1 MKNIIFLL
9 LIGILFLQI
18 NSQRCGTDL
27 IKKSPKILDIS
38 HIEEEYKKRKLVDL
52 LVPIKI
58 KVDMEYLINQKLM
71 DTSTINK
78 LKGIFDEITEAFSS
92 LLSTYR
98 VALAEDYSNDIKNYC
113 GVDLME
119 DETKKGF
126 LKYDILI
133 FPKIDQTLDKNIL
146 AAASPCLISKDKYK
160 PMAGIVLIN
169 HYLGIQEDFDYYM
182 KNLLLHEL
190 THVLGFYP
198 DILKSLNL
206 ITTKEVNNQIF
217 TYINSP
223 KVIEK
228 AKLHFGCDYIEGIQL
243 ENQGGTGS
251 VGSHWESR
259 YMLGDYMISFDYSDV
274 VISDITLALLE
285 DTGLYKANYYTG
297 GLFRYGKNQGCAFLR
312 KKCVYD
318 KGSNTSFANEFCL
331 KSGEAFCSSNH
342 LSKGSCYIVQYKN
355 SLEKKYR
362 HYEDPTIGGLI
373 NVDYCPV
380 SNMFSSDL
388 DNNYYYPKSCKY
400 GKSES
405 SYDVIGSNSI
415 CFESSL
421 FASNKKSIC
430 YQMNCDKV
438 NKKININIGDNT
450 ISCPGQEI
458 ILNNPEGLN
467 GEIKCPDYNM
477 VCTSDIWCDDLFDC
491 INKKST
497 VDEKTYDY
505 ISNKEA
511 LLERDENNLK
521 IKDDDLKGNFLN
533 INKIFLLISFVLF

>member
-1 MKNIIFLL
+1 MKNIIFILF
-9 LIGILFLQI
+9 IGIQFFQI

-38 HIEEEYKKRKLVDL
+38 HIEEENKKRKLVDL
-52 LVPIKI
+52 LVPLKI
-58 KVDMEYLINQKLM
+58 KVDMEYLKAQKLTD
-71 DTSTINK
+71 DTTNEK
-78 LKGIFDEITEAFSS
+78 LEGIFNEITQTFSK
-92 LLSTYR
+92 LLSNYR
-98 VALAEDYSNDIKNYC
+98 VALPDDYSNAIKNSC
-113 GVDLME
+113 GIDKME
-119 DETKKGF
+119 EETKRGF

-133 FPKIDQTLDKNIL
+133 FPKINNSMDKNIL
-146 AAASPCLISKDKYK
+146 AAASPCLISNKKYK

-169 HYLGIQEDFDYYM
+169 YYLSFKEDFNYYM

-198 DILKSLNL
+198 DVLQSLNL
-206 ITTKEVNNQIF
+206 IKTGIMNNQIF
-217 TYINSP
+217 TYINSS
-223 KVIEK
+223 KAIEK
-228 AKLHFGCDYIEGIQL
+228 AKLHFGCDDIEGIQL

-285 DTGLYKANYYTG
+285 DTGFYKVNYYTG

-312 KKCVYD
+312 KNCVYN
-318 KGSNTSFANEFCL
+318 KGSSTSFANEFCL
-331 KSGEAFCSSNH
+331 KSEEAFCSSNH

-362 HYEDPTIGGLI
+362 YYENPRIGGLI

-388 DNNYYYPKSCKY
+388 DDNYFYPKSCKY

-405 SYDVIGSNSI
+405 SNDVIGSNSI

-438 NKKININIGDNT
+438 NKKININIGDKT

-458 ILNNPEGLN
+458 ILNNPEGLK

-477 VCTSDIWCDDLFDC
+477 VCTSDIWCDDLYDC
-491 INKKST
+491 INKNST
-497 VDEKTYDY
+497 ADENTYDF
-505 ISNKEA
+505 ITNKEA
-511 LLERDENNLK
+511 LILKDQNNLN
-521 IKDDDLKGNFLN
+521 ISDDYLKSNFLN